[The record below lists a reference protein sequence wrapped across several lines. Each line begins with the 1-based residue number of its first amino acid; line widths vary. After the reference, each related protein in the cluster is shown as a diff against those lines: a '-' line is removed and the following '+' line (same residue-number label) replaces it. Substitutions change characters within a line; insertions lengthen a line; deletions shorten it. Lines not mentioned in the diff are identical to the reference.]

1 MQESE
6 TKKSVGRPKEWT
18 PERINAL
25 IVLIEQY
32 TEETEIPILAEF
44 CYKNNIYKQLLYDM
58 PEFSDSIKKLISKK
72 EAQLERKALT
82 GEVNVTTA
90 IFSLKQ
96 LGWRDK
102 QEIEHGLN
110 KETTKTFADWIKEET
125 LARKSQ

>member
-1 MQESE
+1 MQESG

-18 PERINAL
+18 PERISGL
-25 IVLIEQY
+25 IALIEQY

-58 PEFSDSIKKLISKK
+58 PEFSDAIKKLISKK
-72 EAQLERKALT
+72 EAQLERKALS
-82 GEVNVTTA
+82 GEVNVATA

-110 KETTKTFADWIKEET
+110 KETSKTFADWIKEET
-125 LARKSQ
+125 LARRGS